1 MLAQLFT
8 KPANF
13 QVRSLDQVRD
23 QIYGQVR
30 YQVQDQ
36 VYGQVR
42 DQVWDQVRL
51 QVLDQV
57 WFQLWRRDQ

>member
-1 MLAQLFT
+1 MFAQLVT
-8 KPANF
+8 KPVKF
-13 QVRSLDQVRD
+13 QVKSLDQVQG

-30 YQVQDQ
+30 YQVQGQ

-57 WFQLWRRDQ
+57 WFQLWS